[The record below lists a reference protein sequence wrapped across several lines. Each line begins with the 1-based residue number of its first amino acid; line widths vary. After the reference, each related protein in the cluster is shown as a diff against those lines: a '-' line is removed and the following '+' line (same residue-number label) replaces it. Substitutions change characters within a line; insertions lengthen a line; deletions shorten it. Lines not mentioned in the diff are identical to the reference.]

1 MAKCHRP
8 MTYCHNFS
16 LFKYKTCK
24 NTIKNSEH
32 SVIQRVLNVST
43 FQEMLHFVSFSVW
56 WLILYYG
63 TWVGKSVL
71 GGVISEGECPSQLHT
86 QNKTSSNRQT
96 LPHFYKIFMNWI
108 NLPFLPCYGM
118 KLWNITWFTLL
129 QQFFKSYLGGTDNL
143 SIPKGH
149 IFLSPVCPFTPKI
162 FIKRWISKKCR
173 NKIGN
178 VLQTRHA

>member
-1 MAKCHRP
+1 
-8 MTYCHNFS
+8 MTYCQNFS

-32 SVIQRVLNVST
+32 CVIQRVLNVST

-86 QNKTSSNRQT
+86 QNKTSN
-96 LPHFYKIFMNWI
+96 FYHAMVWSFKILRDLLCCNNFSSPI
-108 NLPFLPCYGM
+108 LEVQ
-118 KLWNITWFTLL
+118 ITYPSLRDTF
-129 QQFFKSYLGGTDNL
+129 SYL
-143 SIPKGH
+143 P
-149 IFLSPVCPFTPKI
+149 
-162 FIKRWISKKCR
+162 R
-173 NKIGN
+173 
-178 VLQTRHA
+178 VLLHQRFS